1 MASALIAQST
11 TMSTNK
17 IDPENPLPLYY
28 QVYRSLVE
36 RIEAGEFSDGKPLP
50 PERQLTEEYSVS
62 RITII
67 KALSEL
73 KQEGRV
79 EGKVGRGTFV
89 IEGTSSNGVPKLRTA
104 LHAITFVCR
113 LISHPNMGLIAS
125 GIAHIA

>member
-1 MASALIAQST
+1 MI
-11 TMSTNK
+11 TNK
-17 IDPENPLPLYY
+17 IDPDNPLPLYY

-89 IEGTSSNGVPKLRTA
+89 IRTTPYNAVPEIRTTLNA
-104 LHAITFVCR
+104 LTFVCR
-113 LISHPNMGLIAS
+113 LVSHPIM
-125 GIAHIA
+125 